1 MKPFY
6 LVEFICE
13 LYYKYRV
20 NLFVNS
26 LAIRDITL
34 DEMIGNVRM
43 GNKNTRRHEY
53 VRPKQMLVYV
63 LLKKFMF
70 PDLYS
75 FARECQLERS
85 GIYHAKRVIE
95 KELRYEAVIR
105 EIYEIIAKRI
115 KEEEKIFL
123 SQTNPIELKKLLYG

>member
-1 MKPFY
+1 
-6 LVEFICE
+6 
-13 LYYKYRV
+13 
-20 NLFVNS
+20 

-43 GNKNTRRHEY
+43 GNKNTDERICKAKTNVSICVVEKVH
-53 VRPKQMLVYV
+53 VS
-63 LLKKFMF
+63 
-70 PDLYS
+70 DLYS

-85 GIYHAKRVIE
+85 GMYHAKRVIE

-123 SQTNPIELKKLLYG
+123 SQTNLLN